1 MNNFIL
7 LQQVINEKDL
17 NISIVKFSHPLY
29 VRFIKSFKLNF
40 QDRSTLEIA
49 ILLRQIVLYETS
61 NRGDTQSSI
70 LYIPSETNWPD
81 VTTLKKVGLI
91 CNHQGNKI
99 SIASDRWN
107 PSWLNIENNKG
118 IDYLATSEFNDRKD
132 LYFDSKYTDI
142 FLESFENIKFYKSND
157 QQRAVRSTL
166 SLKSG
171 ETLLINLPTGEG
183 KSLIFHLINQIGFS
197 DKIDGVTII
206 IVPTVSL
213 ALDHEKYLQHQFKTD
228 EPFAY
233 IGGRESENFLLKES
247 IRNSNKNIC
256 ILSPEAACGAF
267 RNSLLL
273 SAANGNIKSIIIDEA
288 HIIEEWGN
296 DFRYDFQIFA
306 GLWRQLLNIGEDIK
320 KFRTILLSATYTQN
334 AVDTLKTLFTYN
346 NFKLFSAARLRP
358 EIDFWFANK
367 TDEKERIARVIEALI
382 KTPKPTILY
391 TTKVEKANE
400 YYNLLTEIGFKSI
413 EVVTGDTSS
422 GKRDE
427 VIVKW
432 KNSSLDIVVAT
443 SSFGLGINYEHT
455 RSVIHACIPESLN
468 RYYQEVGRGG
478 RDGKSSLALLIPSY
492 EDENIANNLNQQMII
507 GNEKGYKRWQEMF
520 ASKQNYNNQVG
531 QYIIDLDASPIH
543 NIDASGI
550 KNKRWNTQVLLL
562 MVKSNLIELNGIPNL
577 NSNNVQDFDKC
588 VIIKILDD
596 QHLDKEY
603 WDSKIDTIRNKIYK
617 SNKESLN
624 LLFQLIQNKECVAE
638 LISKIYNL
646 FIDNIDYTISKIC
659 SHCSICR
666 VDDRKYFN
674 SPIKRKYPQI
684 DTINYVEKLFLS
696 KSLLIEYESDNQGFK
711 DIRMFERKFIGVI
724 NNLIKNTIQN
734 FIFVMD
740 ADKYFF
746 TEKIKKA
753 SEKLPIFIEK
763 TNDLN
768 VITSMNN
775 LPQGTTVV
783 FFPSN
788 LKLDLNIL
796 KFLRKENLIIFMEKY
811 TKDPSREVGKIID
824 IYPYESLQLN
834 EFIERMA

>member
-1 MNNFIL
+1 
-7 LQQVINEKDL
+7 VINEKDL

-183 KSLIFHLINQIGFS
+183 KSLIFHLINQIGFP

-213 ALDHEKYLQHQFKTD
+213 ALDHEKYLQHQFQTD

-346 NFKLFSAARLRP
+346 NFKLFSAAKLRP

-367 TDEKERIARVIEALI
+367 TDEKERISRVIEALT

-400 YYNLLTEIGFKSI
+400 FYNILKDIGFKSI

-422 GKRDE
+422 DKRDE

-492 EDENIANNLNQQMII
+492 EDEKIAKRMSKPKILKN
-507 GNEKGYKRWQEMF
+507 YKIHFNRWERMF
-520 ASKQNYNNQVG
+520 LTKNFIESTSSYL
-531 QYIIDLDASPIH
+531 IDLDTIPDH
-543 NIDASGI
+543 GLNFDDGGKENRKWNI
-550 KNKRWNTQVLLL
+550 QVLLF
-562 MVKSNLIELNGIPNL
+562 MVKSNMLQLNGI
-577 NSNNVQDFDKC
+577 SNDIDNFGKF
-588 VIIKILDD
+588 ISIKILDEN
-596 QHLDKEY
+596 HLNYRY
-603 WDSKIDTIRNKIYK
+603 WCEKIENIRMKIFNSSDDSL
-617 SNKESLN
+617 SSL
-624 LLFQLIQNKECVAE
+624 FKLIENRDCPSD

-646 FIDNIDYTISKIC
+646 SIDNIDYTVSKIC

-666 VDDRKYFN
+666 INEKKYFN
-674 SPIKRKYPQI
+674 SPIKRKYPQT
-684 DTINYVEKLFLS
+684 DTRNYVEKLFLS
-696 KSLLIEYESDNQGFK
+696 MSLLIEYELDDKGFK
-711 DIRMFERKFIGVI
+711 DIKMFERKFISVI
-724 NNLIKNTIQN
+724 INLIKNSIQN
-734 FIFVMD
+734 FIFIID

-746 TEKIKKA
+746 TEKIKK
-753 SEKLPIFIEK
+753 SLEKLPIFIEK

-775 LPQGTTVV
+775 LPQGITVV